1 MTIPH
6 DATCDQCRF
15 YHGRTK
21 PMTEK
26 AMPYGDCYGLP
37 PQVFGDG
44 RMLGAEDGRR
54 VPDQWHSVVADL
66 RPACSLFEAKEEPD
80 ETAGSAT

>member
-1 MTIPH
+1 MTIPA

-15 YHGRTK
+15 YHARTDPK
-21 PMTEK
+21 TGK
-26 AMPYGDCYGLP
+26 ALPYGDCHGLP

-44 RMLGAEDGRR
+44 RMLSPEDGRR

-66 RPACSLFEAKEEPD
+66 RPPCSLFENRHAPEEP
-80 ETAGSAT
+80 T